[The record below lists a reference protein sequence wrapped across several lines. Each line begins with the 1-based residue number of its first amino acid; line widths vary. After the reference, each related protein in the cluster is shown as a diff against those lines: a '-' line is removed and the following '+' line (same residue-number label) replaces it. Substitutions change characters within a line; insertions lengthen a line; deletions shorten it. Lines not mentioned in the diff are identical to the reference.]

1 MSKGRLIILE
11 GGDGSGKATQTLLL
25 DKRLRQEGHTVKSI
39 SFPDYDSP
47 SSALVKMYLHGDF
60 GKSAEA
66 VNPYVASTFYATD
79 RFASYQLKWKDFL
92 ESGGIVLADRYTT
105 SNMVHQMVK
114 YNEPEKRQM
123 FLDWLWD
130 FEFVKFGL
138 PVPQLVCLLDVPL
151 AVSEKLM
158 ADRQAKTGGQT
169 GDIHENDRQYLA
181 KCHNAYAELV
191 TKYGWQRVAC
201 ADGMTMKSP
210 LEIHERIYAL
220 VEPLVTDKPILK

>member
-1 MSKGRLIILE
+1 MNKGTLIILE
-11 GGDGSGKATQTLLL
+11 GGDGSGKATQALLL
-25 DKRLRQEGHTVKSI
+25 DKRLRQEGYPVKSI

-47 SSALVKMYLHGDF
+47 SSAMIKMYLQGDF

-114 YNEPEKRQM
+114 YDEPEKREK

-130 FEFVKFGL
+130 FEFIKFEL
-138 PVPQLVCLLDVPL
+138 PIPQLVCLLDVPL
-151 AVSEKLM
+151 AVSEALM
-158 ADRQAKTGGQT
+158 ADRLAKTGGQT
-169 GDIHENDRQYLA
+169 GDIHENNRQYLA
-181 KCHNAYAELV
+181 KCHNAYDELV
-191 TKYGWQRVAC
+191 AKYGWQHVAC
-201 ADGMTMKSP
+201 TDGLIMKSP
-210 LEIHERIYAL
+210 LEIHERIYEL
-220 VEPLVTDKPILK
+220 VQPLIASKQIRK